1 MNRVLLLALALML
14 PATGCTSVLLRTSSH
29 TYLKEPSRLTLL
41 GSEEQVAK
49 IIGDLFKSKGVI
61 LSQRVVEPSGSTLY
75 TFTGIRSTNM
85 AVVRAAYNRLALKEV
100 GSVIYVRLT
109 PGDGVTRVDMLG
121 KPAFSGFIAC
131 SDQDAEWGLTC
142 NPPTVSDEGWAE
154 RHKVTGREEAA
165 VITELLKAL
174 RSRPQNEPGSVFQ
187 SASSP
192 ESAPSRG
199 P

>member
-1 MNRVLLLALALML
+1 MNHILLLALALML
-14 PATGCTSVLLRTSSH
+14 PATGCTSPLLRTSSH
-29 TYLKEPSRLTLL
+29 TYLKEPPRLTLL

-49 IIGDLFKSKGVI
+49 VIGDLFQSKGLI
-61 LSQRVVEPSGSTLY
+61 LSRRVAEPSGGTLY
-75 TFTGIRSTNM
+75 IFTGIRSTNM
-85 AVVRAAYNRLALKEV
+85 AVARAAYNGLALKEV

-109 PGDGVTRVDMLG
+109 PGDGITRVDMLG

-165 VITELLKAL
+165 VITEFLTAL
-174 RSRPQNEPGSVFQ
+174 RSRPHDEPGSVFE
-187 SASSP
+187 SGRSP
-192 ESAPSRG
+192 EDTPGRI